1 VSRNASGRDD
11 RTAIIAVVPQRSRT
25 KSWFVLVLVLLVA
38 VVGSASYLVWR
49 QSVGAPRAVVQ
60 APRFIGHNASFT
72 VTVEA
77 ARGNVRRALVRLV
90 QGTTPVT
97 LATSET
103 RAPRVEVPVSVAA
116 TAAGLKEGTATLEV
130 LAVDDYWRPLRQK
143 EHVIASQPVTIDLT
157 PPRVEVLASTRY
169 VSPGGAVMIAFRAA
183 DASRV
188 DVSVGS
194 RVFPSFPYG
203 PADKGA
209 RVALIALPWD
219 FTAGTPL
226 TVAARDEAGNAT
238 TRTVPAEL
246 KPRAFPHDRIT
257 LTEAF
262 LEAKVPELLPQRPP
276 GQSLLDGFLVINREQ
291 RRQAEEEK
299 IKIGARTAE
308 TPLWEGP
315 FTQPRN
321 TKVFSNF
328 AEARTYVYQ
337 GRTVDT
343 QVHVG
348 FDLASTKHSGVPA
361 ANAGQVAY
369 AGPLTIYG
377 NTVIVD
383 HGLGLQTLYAHLSSL
398 GVKVGDKV
406 ARGQELGRS
415 GTTGLAVGD
424 HLHFEVLVSGVSVTP
439 IEWWDGKW
447 IRDRVNKPLKEAG
460 LPEIAGVGE
469 VPDEPAGR
477 PVPTPRPSRRRR

>member
-1 VSRNASGRDD
+1 M
-11 RTAIIAVVPQRSRT
+11 IAVVPQRSRT
-25 KSWFVLVLVLLVA
+25 RSWFVLVLVLLLA
-38 VVGSASYLVWR
+38 VVGSVSYLAWR
-49 QSVGAPRAVVQ
+49 QSVGAPRAEVS

-72 VTVEA
+72 VTIEA
-77 ARGNVRRALVRLV
+77 ARGNVRHAVVRLV
-90 QGTTPVT
+90 QANTPIT
-97 LATSET
+97 LATSEART
-103 RAPRVEVPVSVAA
+103 PRLALPVSVGASV
-116 TAAGLKEGTATLEV
+116 AGLKEGAATLEV
-130 LAVDDYWRPLRQK
+130 LASDDFWRPLRPA
-143 EHVIASQPVTIDLT
+143 ERVIAAQPVTIDLT
-157 PPRVEVLASTRY
+157 PPRLEILGATRY
-169 VSPGGAVMIAFRAA
+169 VSPGGAVTIAFRAA

-188 DVSVGS
+188 DVGVGP

-209 RVALIALPWD
+209 RVALIALPWN
-219 FTAGTPL
+219 FAAGTPL
-226 TVAARDEAGNAT
+226 TVTARDEAGNVAT
-238 TRTVPAEL
+238 RAVPAEL
-246 KPRAFPHDRIT
+246 KPRAFPRDTIT
-257 LTEAF
+257 ITEAF
-262 LEAKVPELLPQRPP
+262 LQAKVPELLPRRPP
-276 GQSLLDGFLVINREQ
+276 DQPLVDGFLVINRDQ

-299 IKIGARTAE
+299 LRIGARTAE

-328 AEARTYVYQ
+328 AETRTYVYQ

-348 FDLASTKHSGVPA
+348 FDLASTKLSPVPA
-361 ANAGQVAY
+361 ANAGQVAF

-383 HGLGLQTLYAHLSSL
+383 HGLGLQTLYAHLSSIA
-398 GVKVGDKV
+398 VKPGDKV

-424 HLHFEVLVSGVSVTP
+424 HLHFEILVSGVSVTP

-469 VPDEPAGR
+469 VPDEPTGR
-477 PVPTPRPSRRRR
+477 PATPPRPARRRR